1 MTNAV
6 HLSRTLAR
14 RLRQVSA
21 RSRRSPVVLA
31 RQAIVQRLDYL
42 EGRLKAIDAGFADL
56 EKRRGATTVE
66 VLAELD
72 PSYGLTYGT
81 QSSRTQ
87 TPPADTAA

>member
-42 EGRLKAIDAGFADL
+42 EGRLKAIDADFADL
-56 EKRRGATTVE
+56 EKRRGLTTAE
-66 VLAELD
+66 VLAEHD
-72 PSYGLTYGT
+72 RKIGK
-81 QSSRTQ
+81 
-87 TPPADTAA
+87 